1 MTLAGKGSYRNFD
14 REEIRERTDKY
25 FTKTLNVIKM
35 FGSKEVTYG
44 VFLRRDCIC
53 AIEPAL
59 TFLKMNAPGIK
70 VQRLHEEG
78 SIVRSEEI
86 LFTYSGPFDEVVE
99 LETLL
104 LRNVGFPCLSAYNAY
119 NMCMSL
125 PKVTF
130 IDMHP
135 RHSTGDD
142 MSYLA
147 AYGASVGSRLAKL
160 HGCKGFI
167 GTSQDLTA
175 DLYGTSSG
183 LGTMPH
189 ALIGYAGST
198 LEATKMFVAANPEDT
213 NIVALV
219 DYYGKEV
226 SDSLEVA
233 EWFYA
238 QKWEGRTLGVRLDT
252 HGGRFGE
259 GLDFNKSVE
268 IICNWLHVDS
278 EYQAVR
284 AIIGEDIFDLIDD
297 VTKDKVRKVLF
308 GTGVSAANII
318 NTRNHLDRAGYKEV
332 SIIASSGFDL
342 LKCKIMEKAKTPIDV
357 IGTGSFLPATL
368 SETYA
373 TADIFKY
380 DEEFSVKLGREKLFK
395 TLL

>member
-1 MTLAGKGSYRNFD
+1 MLLGKGSYRTYNRD
-14 REEIRERTDKY
+14 EIRERTDKY
-25 FTKTLNVIKM
+25 FTKTLNVVKM

-59 TFLKMNAPGIK
+59 TFLASNAPSIA

-78 SIVRSEEI
+78 SIVRSEDV
-86 LFTYSGPFDEVVE
+86 LFTYTGPFDEIVE

-104 LRNVGFPCLSAYNAY
+104 LRNVGFPCLAAYNAY

-125 PKVTF
+125 PKVNF

-147 AYGASVGSRLAKL
+147 SYGASVGSKLARL

-167 GTSQDLTA
+167 GTSHDLTA
-175 DLYGTSSG
+175 DLYGTKEG

-189 ALIGYAGST
+189 ALVGYAGST
-198 LEATKMFVAANPEDT
+198 LEATKMFIAANPEDS

-219 DYYGKEV
+219 DYYGQEIT
-226 SDSLEVA
+226 DSLAVA
-233 EWFYA
+233 EWFYS
-238 QKWEGRTLGVRLDT
+238 QKLSGRNLGIRLDT
-252 HGGRFGE
+252 HGGRFAE

-268 IICNWLHVDS
+268 IICDWLHVDS

-284 AIIGEDIFDLIDD
+284 AVIGEDTFDLIDD
-297 VTKDKVRKVLF
+297 VTKDKVRKILF

-318 NTRNHLDRAGYKEV
+318 NTRNSLDRAGYKNV
-332 SIIASSGFDL
+332 TIIASSGFDL
-342 LKCKIMEKAKTPIDV
+342 LKCKIMAKAKAPIDV
-357 IGTGSFLPATL
+357 VGTGSFLPSSL

-380 DEEFSVKLGREKLFK
+380 DDTLTVKVGREKLFK
-395 TLL
+395 NL

>member
-1 MTLAGKGSYRNFD
+1 MLLGKGSYRTYN
-14 REEIRERTDKY
+14 REEIKERTDKY
-25 FTKTLNVIKM
+25 FTKTLNVVNM
-35 FGSKEVTYG
+35 FGSKQVTYG

-59 TFLKMNAPGIK
+59 AFLTSNAPATT
-70 VQRLHEEG
+70 VRRLHEEG
-78 SIVRSEEI
+78 SIVLSEDV
-86 LFTYSGPFDEVVE
+86 LFTYTGPFDELVE

-119 NMCMSL
+119 NMCSSL

-130 IDMHP
+130 MDMHP
-135 RHSTGDD
+135 RHSTGDA

-147 AYGASVGSRLAKL
+147 AYGASVGNKLAKL
-160 HGCKGFI
+160 HGCKGFS

-175 DLYGTSSG
+175 DMYGTKAG

-189 ALIGYAGST
+189 ALVGYAGST
-198 LEATKMFVAANPEDT
+198 LEATKMFIAANPEDST
-213 NIVALV
+213 IVALV
-219 DYYGKEV
+219 DYYGKEIT
-226 SDSLEVA
+226 DSLAVA
-233 EWFYA
+233 DWFYT
-238 QKWEGRTLGVRLDT
+238 QRLPGKSLGVRLDT
-252 HGGRFGE
+252 HGGRFAE
-259 GLDFNKSVE
+259 GLDFDKSVE

-284 AIIGEDIFDLIDD
+284 AVIGEDIFDLIDD
-297 VTKDKVRKVLF
+297 VTKDKVRKILF

-318 NTRNHLDRAGYKEV
+318 NTRNCLDHAGYKNV

-342 LKCKIMEKAKTPIDV
+342 LKCKIMAKAKAPIDV
-357 IGTGSFLPATL
+357 VGTGSFLPSTL

-380 DEEFSVKLGREKLFK
+380 NDTFSVKLGREKLFK
-395 TLL
+395 SL

>member
-1 MTLAGKGSYRNFD
+1 MLLGKGSYRTYNRD
-14 REEIRERTDKY
+14 EIKERTDKY
-25 FTKTLNVIKM
+25 FTKTLNVLSM
-35 FGSKEVTYG
+35 YGTRQVTYG

-59 TFLKMNAPGIK
+59 TFLTDNIPAVAIK
-70 VQRLHEEG
+70 RLHEEG
-78 SIVRSEEI
+78 AIVRSEEV
-86 LFTYSGPFDEVVE
+86 LFTYTGQFDELVE
-99 LETLL
+99 IETLL

-119 NMCMSL
+119 HMCTSL
-125 PKVTF
+125 PKVSF

-147 AYGASVGSRLAKL
+147 AYGANVGSRLAKL
-160 HGCKGFI
+160 HGCRGFI

-175 DLYGTSSG
+175 EMFGTKSG

-198 LEATKMFVAANPEDT
+198 LEATKMFMAANPEDT

-219 DYYGKEV
+219 DYFGQEIT
-226 SDSLEVA
+226 DSLVVA
-233 EWFYA
+233 EWFYS
-238 QKWEGRTLGVRLDT
+238 QNFPDKTLGIRLDT
-252 HGGRFGE
+252 HGGRFTE

-284 AIIGEDIFDLIDD
+284 AVIGEDIFDLVDD
-297 VTKDKVRKVLF
+297 VTKDKVRKILF

-318 NTRNHLDRAGYKEV
+318 HTRNCLDQAGYKNV

-342 LKCKIMEKAKTPIDV
+342 LKCKIMAKAKAPIDV
-357 IGTGSFLPATL
+357 IGTGSFLPSTL

-380 DEEFSVKLGREKLFK
+380 DDTFSVKVGREKLFSG
-395 TLL
+395 LV

>member
-1 MTLAGKGSYRNFD
+1 MLSGKGSYRTYN
-14 REEIRERTDKY
+14 REEIKERTDKY
-25 FTKTLNVIKM
+25 FSKTFNVINM

-59 TFLKMNAPGIK
+59 TFLDRNVPSVTI
-70 VQRLHEEG
+70 QRLHEEG
-78 SIVRSEEI
+78 AMVRSEEV
-86 LFTYSGPFDEVVE
+86 LFTYTAPFEELVE
-99 LETLL
+99 IETLL

-119 NMCMSL
+119 HMCLSL
-125 PKVTF
+125 PKVPF
-130 IDMHP
+130 MDMHP

-147 AYGASVGSRLAKL
+147 AYGAGVGSKLAKL

-175 DLYGTSSG
+175 EMYGTKQG
-183 LGTMPH
+183 VGTIPH
-189 ALIGYAGST
+189 ALVGYAGST
-198 LEATKMFVAANPEDT
+198 VEATKMFMEANPEDY

-219 DYYGKEV
+219 DYYGKEIT
-226 SDSLEVA
+226 DSLAVA
-233 EWFYA
+233 EWFYS
-238 QKWEGRTLGVRLDT
+238 QNFSPKTLGVRLDT
-252 HGGRFGE
+252 HGGRFAE

-284 AIIGEDIFDLIDD
+284 AVIGEDTFDLTDD
-297 VTKDKVRKVLF
+297 ITKDRVRKILF

-318 NTRNHLDRAGYKEV
+318 NTRNKLDQAGYKQV
-332 SIIASSGFDL
+332 SIVVSSGFDL
-342 LKCKIMEKAKTPIDV
+342 LKCKIMAKAKTPINV
-357 IGTGSFLPATL
+357 VGTGSFLPLTL

-373 TADIFKY
+373 TADVFKY
-380 DEEFSVKLGREKLFK
+380 DGEFSVKLGREKLFK
-395 TLL
+395 NL